1 MCFLNNTK
9 KFAIIQIY
17 LRPLFKQ
24 NCLNSGFYVHK
35 TYKKNDK
42 RKISAKSS
50 VENRLIKTKFFKAN
64 LNFLNS
70 NFSIFNYSRCTWFF
84 V

>member
-50 VENRLIKTKFFKAN
+50 VENRL
-64 LNFLNS
+64 
-70 NFSIFNYSRCTWFF
+70 
-84 V
+84 